1 MSDSAR
7 PEKAV
12 FKELESLVRHLGEEL
27 SGFRRRALQAE
38 VRLKEIDTAASSS
51 KPTPERLAALEREN
65 KDLTRRLKA
74 ATERVKGMLERVRFL
89 REQSEAVQ

>member
-1 MSDSAR
+1 VSDSAR
-7 PEKAV
+7 PEKAA

-27 SGFRRRALQAE
+27 SGFRRRAIQAE
-38 VRLKEIDTAASSS
+38 ARLKEIDTAASSS

-74 ATERVKGMLERVRFL
+74 ATERINGMLDRVRFL

>member
-7 PEKAV
+7 PEKAA

-38 VRLKEIDTAASSS
+38 ARLKEIDVAATSG

-65 KDLTRRLKA
+65 KDLARRLRA
-74 ATERVKGMLERVRFL
+74 ATERINGMLERVRFL

>member
-7 PEKAV
+7 PEKAA

-38 VRLKEIDTAASSS
+38 ARLKEIDTAATSG

-74 ATERVKGMLERVRFL
+74 ATERVNGMLERVRFL
-89 REQSEAVQ
+89 REQSEAAQ

>member
-7 PEKAV
+7 PEKAA

-27 SGFRRRALQAE
+27 SAFRRRALQAE
-38 VRLKEIDTAASSS
+38 ARLKEIDTAASSS

-65 KDLTRRLKA
+65 KELTRRLKA
-74 ATERVKGMLERVRFL
+74 ATERINGMLDRVRFL

>member
-7 PEKAV
+7 PEKAA

-27 SGFRRRALQAE
+27 TAFRKRALQAE
-38 VRLKEIDTAASSS
+38 ARLKEIDTAASSS

-65 KDLTRRLKA
+65 KDLTRRLKMS
-74 ATERVKGMLERVRFL
+74 TERINGMLERVQFL
-89 REQSEAVQ
+89 REQSEAVR

>member
-1 MSDSAR
+1 VSDSAR
-7 PEKAV
+7 PEKAA

-38 VRLKEIDTAASSS
+38 ARLKEIDTAASSS

-65 KDLTRRLKA
+65 KDLTRRLKT
-74 ATERVKGMLERVRFL
+74 ATERINGMLDRVRFL

>member
-7 PEKAV
+7 PEKAA

-27 SGFRRRALQAE
+27 TGFRKRALQAE
-38 VRLKEIDTAASSS
+38 ARLKEIDTAASSS

-65 KDLTRRLKA
+65 KDLTRRLKT
-74 ATERVKGMLERVRFL
+74 ATERINGMLERVQFL
-89 REQSEAVQ
+89 REQSEAVR

>member
-7 PEKAV
+7 PEKAA
-12 FKELESLVRHLGEEL
+12 FKELESLVRHLGDEL

-38 VRLKEIDTAASSS
+38 ARLKEIDTAASSS

-65 KDLTRRLKA
+65 KDLTRRLKS
-74 ATERVKGMLERVRFL
+74 ATERITGMLERVRFL
-89 REQSEAVQ
+89 REQSEAVR

>member
-7 PEKAV
+7 PEKAA

-27 SGFRRRALQAE
+27 TGFRKRALQAE
-38 VRLKEIDTAASSS
+38 ARLKEIDTAASSS

-65 KDLTRRLKA
+65 KDLTRRLRTS
-74 ATERVKGMLERVRFL
+74 TERIKGMLERVQFL
-89 REQSEAVQ
+89 REQSEAVR

>member
-7 PEKAV
+7 PEKAA

-38 VRLKEIDTAASSS
+38 ARLKEIDTAASSS

-74 ATERVKGMLERVRFL
+74 ATERVHGMIERVRFL
-89 REQSEAVQ
+89 REQSEAAQ

>member
-7 PEKAV
+7 PEKAA
-12 FKELESLVRHLGEEL
+12 FKELESLVRHLGDEL

-38 VRLKEIDTAASSS
+38 ARLKEIDTAASSS

-65 KDLTRRLKA
+65 KDLSRRLKQ
-74 ATERVKGMLERVRFL
+74 ATERINGMLERVRFL
-89 REQSEAVQ
+89 REQSEAMQ

>member
-7 PEKAV
+7 PEKAA
-12 FKELESLVRHLGEEL
+12 FKELESLVRHLGDEL

-38 VRLKEIDTAASSS
+38 ARLKEIDTAASSS

-65 KDLTRRLKA
+65 KDLTRRLKS
-74 ATERVKGMLERVRFL
+74 ATERINGMLERVRFL

>member
-1 MSDSAR
+1 M
-7 PEKAV
+7 
-12 FKELESLVRHLGEEL
+12 

-38 VRLKEIDTAASSS
+38 ARLKEIDTAASSS

-74 ATERVKGMLERVRFL
+74 ATERINGMLDRVRFL

>member
-7 PEKAV
+7 PEKAA

-38 VRLKEIDTAASSS
+38 SRLKEIDTAASSS

-65 KDLTRRLKA
+65 KDLTRRLRT
-74 ATERVKGMLERVRFL
+74 ATERINGMLDRVRFL

>member
-7 PEKAV
+7 PEKAA

-27 SGFRRRALQAE
+27 TGFRKRALQAE
-38 VRLKEIDTAASSS
+38 ARLKEIDTAASSS

-65 KDLTRRLKA
+65 KDLTRRLKT
-74 ATERVKGMLERVRFL
+74 ATERIKGMLERVQFL
-89 REQSEAVQ
+89 REQSEAVR

>member
-7 PEKAV
+7 PDKAA

-27 SGFRRRALQAE
+27 TGFRRRALQAE
-38 VRLKEIDTAASSS
+38 ARLKEIDTAVSSS

-65 KDLTRRLKA
+65 KDVTRRLKA
-74 ATERVKGMLERVRFL
+74 ATERINGMLDRVRFL
-89 REQSEAVQ
+89 REQSEAAQ

>member
-7 PEKAV
+7 PEKAA
-12 FKELESLVRHLGEEL
+12 FKELELLVRHLGEEL

-38 VRLKEIDTAASSS
+38 ARLKEIDTAASSG

-74 ATERVKGMLERVRFL
+74 ATERINGMLERVRFL
-89 REQSEAVQ
+89 REQSEAVL

>member
-7 PEKAV
+7 PEKAA
-12 FKELESLVRHLGEEL
+12 FKELDSLVRHLGEEL

-38 VRLKEIDTAASSS
+38 ARLKEIDTAASSS

-74 ATERVKGMLERVRFL
+74 ATERINGMLDRVRFL

>member
-1 MSDSAR
+1 MSDSGR
-7 PEKAV
+7 PEKAA

-38 VRLKEIDTAASSS
+38 ARLKEIDTAVSSS

-65 KDLTRRLKA
+65 KDLTKRLKA
-74 ATERVKGMLERVRFL
+74 STERVSGMLERVQFL
-89 REQSEAVQ
+89 REQSEAVR

>member
-7 PEKAV
+7 PEKAA

-27 SGFRRRALQAE
+27 TGFRKRALQAE
-38 VRLKEIDTAASSS
+38 ARLKEIDTAASSS

-65 KDLTRRLKA
+65 KDLSRRLKQ
-74 ATERVKGMLERVRFL
+74 ATERINGMLERVRFL

>member
-7 PEKAV
+7 PEKAA

-27 SGFRRRALQAE
+27 AGFRRRALQAE
-38 VRLKEIDTAASSS
+38 ARLKEIDTAATSS

-74 ATERVKGMLERVRFL
+74 ATDRVNGMLERVRFL
-89 REQSEAVQ
+89 REQTEAVQ

>member
-7 PEKAV
+7 PEKAA
-12 FKELESLVRHLGEEL
+12 FKELESLVRHLGDEL

-38 VRLKEIDTAASSS
+38 ARLKEIDTAASSS

-65 KDLTRRLKA
+65 KDLARRLKS
-74 ATERVKGMLERVRFL
+74 ATERINGMLERVRFL

>member
-7 PEKAV
+7 PEKAA
-12 FKELESLVRHLGEEL
+12 FQELETLVRHLGDEL
-27 SGFRRRALQAE
+27 AAFRRRALHAE
-38 VRLKEIDTAASSS
+38 ARLKEIDTAATSG

-65 KDLTRRLKA
+65 KDLARRLKS
-74 ATERVKGMLERVRFL
+74 ATDRINGMLERVQFI

>member
-7 PEKAV
+7 PEKAA
-12 FKELESLVRHLGEEL
+12 FKELESLVRHLGDEL

-38 VRLKEIDTAASSS
+38 ARLKEIDTAATSG

-65 KDLTRRLKA
+65 KDLTRRLKT
-74 ATERVKGMLERVRFL
+74 ATERVHGMLERVRFL
-89 REQSEAVQ
+89 REQSEAAQ

>member
-1 MSDSAR
+1 VSDSAR
-7 PEKAV
+7 PEKAA

-38 VRLKEIDTAASSS
+38 ARLKEIDTAATSG

-74 ATERVKGMLERVRFL
+74 ATERVNGMLERVRFL
-89 REQSEAVQ
+89 REQSEAMQ

>member
-7 PEKAV
+7 PEKAA
-12 FKELESLVRHLGEEL
+12 FRELESLVRHLGEEL
-27 SGFRRRALQAE
+27 AGFRRRALQAE
-38 VRLKEIDTAASSS
+38 ARLKEIDTAATSG

-74 ATERVKGMLERVRFL
+74 ATERVNGMLERVRFL

>member
-7 PEKAV
+7 PEKAA
-12 FKELESLVRHLGEEL
+12 FKELESLVRHLGDEL

-38 VRLKEIDTAASSS
+38 ARLKEIDTAASSS

-65 KDLTRRLKA
+65 KDLARRLKS
-74 ATERVKGMLERVRFL
+74 ATERINGMLDRVRFL

>member
-7 PEKAV
+7 PEKAA

-38 VRLKEIDTAASSS
+38 ARLKEIDTAASSS

-65 KDLTRRLKA
+65 RDLTRRLKA
-74 ATERVKGMLERVRFL
+74 ATERINGMLDRVRFL

>member
-7 PEKAV
+7 PEKAA
-12 FKELESLVRHLGEEL
+12 FKELETLVRHLGEEL

-38 VRLKEIDTAASSS
+38 ARLKEIDTAASSG

-74 ATERVKGMLERVRFL
+74 ATERINGMLERVQFL

>member
-1 MSDSAR
+1 VSDSAR
-7 PEKAV
+7 PEKAA

-38 VRLKEIDTAASSS
+38 GRLKEIDTAATSG

-74 ATERVKGMLERVRFL
+74 ATERVNGMLERVRFL

>member
-7 PEKAV
+7 PEKAA
-12 FKELESLVRHLGEEL
+12 FKELESLVRHLGDEL

-38 VRLKEIDTAASSS
+38 ARLKEIDTAALSS

-65 KDLTRRLKA
+65 KDLARRLKS
-74 ATERVKGMLERVRFL
+74 ATERINGMLERVRFL

>member
-7 PEKAV
+7 PEKAA

-38 VRLKEIDTAASSS
+38 ARLKEIDTAASSS

-65 KDLTRRLKA
+65 KDLARRLKT
-74 ATERVKGMLERVRFL
+74 ATERVHGMLDRVRFL
-89 REQSEAVQ
+89 REQSEAAQ

>member
-7 PEKAV
+7 PEKAA

-38 VRLKEIDTAASSS
+38 ARLKEIDTAASSS

-65 KDLTRRLKA
+65 KDLSRRLKA
-74 ATERVKGMLERVRFL
+74 ATERINGMLDRVRFL
-89 REQSEAVQ
+89 REQSEAMQ

>member
-7 PEKAV
+7 PEKAA

-38 VRLKEIDTAASSS
+38 ARLKEIDTAASSS

-65 KDLTRRLKA
+65 KDLTRRLKT
-74 ATERVKGMLERVRFL
+74 ATERVHGMLERVRFL
-89 REQSEAVQ
+89 REQSEAAQ

>member
-7 PEKAV
+7 PEKAA
-12 FKELESLVRHLGEEL
+12 FKELETLVRHLGDEL

-38 VRLKEIDTAASSS
+38 ARLKEIDTAASSG

-65 KDLTRRLKA
+65 KELARRLKS
-74 ATERVKGMLERVRFL
+74 ATERINGMLERVQFL
-89 REQSEAVQ
+89 REQSEALQ